1 MNANGQSHGL
11 LSTLSNLLSS
21 REAAR
26 GSWSERALRSAPIR
40 WGPVAAFALLRLRNA
55 RVRAMASL
63 GRNPEER
70 ETQRRRRHREEKH
83 KEERNREEKKDAW
96 AAPSG
101 LVDRPMGRRDKPSQE
116 VEAVRPAE
124 GLRPCQVVLPGSA
137 LRLEVTPG

>member
-1 MNANGQSHGL
+1 MKQPG
-11 LSTLSNLLSS
+11 SS
-21 REAAR
+21 
-26 GSWSERALRSAPIR
+26 
-40 WGPVAAFALLRLRNA
+40 F
-55 RVRAMASL
+55 ASL
-63 GRNPEER
+63 HLCVFASVSPEQPKISTRSQDLQDCMGEER

-83 KEERNREEKKDAW
+83 KEERNREERNREEKKDAW